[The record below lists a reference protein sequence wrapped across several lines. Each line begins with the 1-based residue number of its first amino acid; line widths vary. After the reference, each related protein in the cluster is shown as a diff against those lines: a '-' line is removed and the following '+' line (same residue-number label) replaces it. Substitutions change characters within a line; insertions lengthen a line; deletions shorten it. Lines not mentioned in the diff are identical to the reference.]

1 MLSQRPLRIL
11 LPTLICIFALLSC
24 ILSYFASSAVITT
37 SIERDQLHLV
47 RNQLNSWQALFESML
62 KLNQY
67 EVIRQNVALYGG
79 SPDHDTLL
87 VADHTGRIIASSS
100 YRDIGE
106 PWRESGVRTKLKQKI
121 INQIIHE
128 QRIEV
133 RLSGDGKW
141 IEGYASI
148 CRVKSPEVLREKL
161 CGFLYYRQNLSYHKK
176 RAFAEMRNM
185 GLLTGLGII
194 FSSFFLWFLLHTRL
208 FKQTSVLMGVL
219 EKYRNGEKRIR
230 TGMAGKDE
238 IGLIAASVDS
248 LLDIISEDEKRLS
261 DSEQRFRTL
270 MGNIPG
276 AVFRCRIDKP
286 WTILFISEG
295 IREITGHGAEK
306 LHGEKGFSFFDFI
319 FPDDR
324 GMVKKIISQ
333 RIGSRESFTLEF
345 RVINTQGIIRW
356 VSMRGRCEN
365 DSPDIPSFFD
375 AVIIDI
381 TVNKI
386 AEQKLRDSEEMLAAM
401 SQAAN
406 DSIIIIDSR
415 DNIIFWNKAAERL
428 FGYRSDEVIGRKKF
442 HAILTLPEDREEAYK
457 GMVEFGKSGT
467 GPVLDSVSEL
477 VAIKK
482 SGEVFPVERAVAAFQ
497 MDGSWYAV
505 GSIRDITER
514 KKNEEEL
521 RKLATIDSL
530 TGLHNRRY
538 FLELAENQLSQARRY
553 SLSFCV
559 CMFDIDHF
567 KTVNDTH
574 GHDVGDIVLREIAE
588 LCGSVVRETDVVGRL
603 GGEEFAVTMLHT
615 GLSEAMQAVERLRSR
630 VEGHGIST
638 KKGEIYVTIS
648 AGVTQLTA
656 VAQSIGDLL
665 KIADEAL
672 YDAKNSGRNKVH
684 AGGIN

>member
-1 MLSQRPLRIL
+1 
-11 LPTLICIFALLSC
+11 
-24 ILSYFASSAVITT
+24 
-37 SIERDQLHLV
+37 
-47 RNQLNSWQALFESML
+47 
-62 KLNQY
+62 
-67 EVIRQNVALYGG
+67 NVALYGA
-79 SPDHDTLL
+79 SPDHDTLM
-87 VADHTGRIIASSS
+87 VSDHNGRIIASSS
-100 YRDIGE
+100 YRDIGK
-106 PWRESGVRTKLKQKI
+106 PWRESSAQNKINQGI
-121 INQIIHE
+121 INQIIQE
-128 QRIEV
+128 QRIEI
-133 RLSGDGKW
+133 RLSEDKKW

-148 CRVKSPEVLREKL
+148 CREKSPETLRDKL
-161 CGFLYYRQNLSYHKK
+161 CGFLYYRQNLSYHEK

-185 GLLTGLGII
+185 GLLTGVGILL
-194 FSSFFLWFLLHTRL
+194 SSFFLWYLLHIRL

-219 EKYRNGEKRIR
+219 EKYRKGEKLIR
-230 TGMAGKDE
+230 TGMASKDE

-261 DSEQRFRTL
+261 DSERRFRTL

-276 AVFRCRIDKP
+276 AVFRCRIDEP

-295 IREITGHGAEK
+295 IREITGHGAEA
-306 LHGEKGFSFFDFI
+306 LHGEKGFNFFDLV
-319 FPDDR
+319 FPEDR

-333 RIGSRESFTLEF
+333 WIGSRQSFTLEY
-345 RVINTQGIIRW
+345 RVVNTEGNIRW

-365 DSPDIPSFFD
+365 DSSAFPSFFD
-375 AVIIDI
+375 AVLIDI

-406 DSIIIIDSR
+406 DAITIIDSR

-428 FGYRSDEVIGRKKF
+428 FGYRADEVIGRQKF
-442 HAILTLPEDREEAYK
+442 HAILTLSEDREKAYR
-457 GMVEFGKSGT
+457 GMVEFAKSGT

-530 TGLHNRRY
+530 TGLYNRRY
-538 FLELAENQLSQARRY
+538 FLELAENQLNQARRY

-567 KTVNDTH
+567 KRVNDTH

-588 LCGSVVRETDVVGRL
+588 LCCSVVRETDVVGRL

-615 GLSEAMQAVERLRSR
+615 ALPEAMQAVERLRSR
-630 VEGHGIST
+630 VEGSGIST
-638 KKGEIYVTIS
+638 DKGEIHVTIS
-648 AGVTQLTA
+648 AGVAQLTG

-665 KIADEAL
+665 KIADEGL
-672 YDAKNSGRNKVH
+672 YEAKNSGRNKVLV
-684 AGGIN
+684 GGVTQL